1 MIQILKSIIV
11 VALVSSTIAYIGSK
25 TTSETFATFFIV
37 STTLQFLFFY
47 FYNSIITYITRM
59 KLEKENLEA
68 IKLINTNNVLINCE
82 ACKKLNTVRV
92 DLTTSNE
99 FECAH
104 CKAENILNIEYK
116 TIVKTKIP
124 KNELPNK

>member
-1 MIQILKSIIV
+1 MIQILKSILV
-11 VALVSSTIAYIGSK
+11 VAIVSSIIAYIGSK
-25 TTSETFATFFIV
+25 TTTEPFATFFIV
-37 STTLQFLFFY
+37 STILQFLFFY
-47 FYNSIITYITRM
+47 FYNSIITYVTRM

-92 DLTTSNE
+92 DLTTTNQ

-104 CKAENILNIEYK
+104 CKAENVLNIEYN